1 MGDLLLVC
9 GLTWLTMLT
18 QEANSVKIVLI
29 EKVGDW
35 DNYSKKSDCLILG
48 KISMFRQKT
57 NENCC
62 DFGRSKQT
70 TSMKLAQGRGQIW
83 SRHA

>member
-1 MGDLLLVC
+1 MGDLLFVC

-18 QEANSVKIVLI
+18 QAATSVKIVLI
-29 EKVGDW
+29 EKVEDW

-57 NENCC
+57 NKNCC
-62 DFGRSKQT
+62 DFGHEVVNT
-70 TSMKLAQGRGQIW
+70 N
-83 SRHA
+83 